1 LAETRN
7 TNKVIG
13 PVYLTVADL
22 ERTVN
27 FYQNSLGFQVLH
39 RQAEIANLGAGDED
53 LLVLHQTPDGAR
65 VGGTTGLYHFAILVP
80 SRVDLANSLKRI
92 ITTNTPVQGFA
103 DHLVSE
109 AIYLADPEGNG
120 IEIYRDRPREK
131 WAYEGDQIKM
141 GTEPLDVEGLLADAN
156 ENRDGLPSG
165 TRMGHIHLH
174 VSDIAEAEAFYTRL
188 LSFDLV
194 LRYGPSA
201 AFFSVGGYHHHIG
214 VNTWAGEGA
223 PPQPVGALGLRH
235 FVIQVKDEIELAQI
249 AARAEEE
256 GVLIV
261 ETELGLQLHDP
272 SANAIVLTSKIV

>member
-1 LAETRN
+1 
-7 TNKVIG
+7 
-13 PVYLTVADL
+13 
-22 ERTVN
+22 
-27 FYQNSLGFQVLH
+27 
-39 RQAEIANLGAGDED
+39 
-53 LLVLHQTPDGAR
+53 
-65 VGGTTGLYHFAILVP
+65 
-80 SRVDLANSLKRI
+80 VDLANSLKRI

-131 WAYEGDQIKM
+131 WAYEGDQIKMGTEPLDVEGLLAWAYEGDQIKM